1 MVDILHE
8 MMHIAGFRHEFA
20 RTDTLKHLGG
30 MEKVADKNS
39 DHYYVVDIGNFDYCS
54 IM

>member
-20 RTDTLKHLGG
+20 RTDSLIHLGG
-30 MEKVADKNS
+30 MEGDGS
-39 DHYYVVDIGNFDYCS
+39 EIVDIGNFDYCS

>member
-20 RTDTLKHLGG
+20 RTDTSIHLEGRLEG
-30 MEKVADKNS
+30 
-39 DHYYVVDIGNFDYCS
+39 
-54 IM
+54 

>member
-20 RTDTLKHLGG
+20 RTDTLRHLGG
-30 MEKVADKNS
+30 IEGYGD
-39 DHYYVVDIGNFDYCS
+39 DVVDIGNFDYCS

>member
-20 RTDTLKHLGG
+20 RTDTLKHLTG
-30 MEKVADKNS
+30 MEVASGYHKD
-39 DHYYVVDIGNFDYCS
+39 VVDIGNFDYCS